1 MSHAPTTPG
10 TLFVVGTPIGNLQD
24 LSARAL
30 QTLREV
36 DGVICEDTRHTRNLL
51 TRHGLAPA
59 LHSLPA
65 FAEAQRTGPLVEKLL
80 GGRSLAL
87 VTDAGMPG
95 VSDPGAL
102 LVRAAAEAGV
112 RVVPIPGP
120 SAVLAA
126 IAGSGLQA
134 GRFTFLGF
142 LPRKGT
148 ARRELIEASRRL
160 PAALVLF
167 ESPRRLHDTLLEL
180 AELLGERQACV
191 ARELTKLHEEL
202 ARGTL
207 LQLAQR
213 FSGEVL
219 GEVTIVIE
227 GAAAE
232 EPEPL
237 DPDDALRAALS
248 GGASVKDA
256 AREVAEALSLP
267 RREVYQRALQLH
279 DEPVGRDEGERL
291 PEDVEGG

>member
-1 MSHAPTTPG
+1 MSREPQAPPRPAG

-51 TRHGLAPA
+51 TRHGLAPP

-65 FAEAQRTGPLVEKLL
+65 FAEAARTAPLVERLL

-148 ARRELIEASRRL
+148 ARRELIEACTRV
-160 PAALVLF
+160 PAAIVLF
-167 ESPRRLHDTLLEL
+167 ESPRRLHDTLVEL
-180 AELLGERQACV
+180 AALLGDRQACV

-202 ARGTL
+202 ARGPLTV
-207 LQLAQR
+207 LAQR

-227 GAAAE
+227 AAE
-232 EPEPL
+232 AVQDEPL
-237 DPDDALRAALS
+237 DPDDALRAALA

-256 AREVAEALSLP
+256 AREVAEALGLHK
-267 RREVYQRALQLH
+267 RDVYQRALELH
-279 DEPVGRDEGERL
+279 AERG
-291 PEDVEGG
+291 EDVLQEP